1 MGESA
6 RKVDV
11 AIVGG
16 GMAGA
21 SLALMLSHF
30 CPQLRVALLEQRALP
45 DAAAS
50 IQLPSFD
57 TRATAIAAGSLQL
70 FQELGLWPAL
80 QAYSASI
87 ERIHVSDRGHAF
99 GASLSSRE
107 GQGVNFEGIL
117 GAVIENA
124 ALGPILHSALARTS
138 TQLLA
143 PAQVTD
149 INMTSAGANLLWR
162 AGENSLD
169 QSLSC
174 GLVVA
179 ADGVNSPLCRQL
191 GIEISSVKY
200 QQRAL
205 VTTVGLQK
213 PHNGV
218 AYERFTRLGPMALL
232 PLPDREGHH
241 RAALVWACEEAEAER
256 VSAMS
261 EPERLEKLQQIFGWR
276 AGRFIKV
283 GAVQG
288 YPLSLSIAQEQWRRN
303 VVLMGNCA
311 HFLHPVA
318 GQGFNLTLRD
328 CYGLAQ
334 ALSTV
339 SPDALPGRLDFL
351 REYGE
356 MRRLDQQ
363 LTIGFSDRIPML
375 FSSSGWLQQGIRQLG
390 MLGLTMVPP
399 LRREFVGQAAGFG
412 L

>member
-1 MGESA
+1 MGEPA

-21 SLALMLSHF
+21 SLALMLAHF
-30 CPQLRVALLEQRALP
+30 CPQLSVALLEQRALP

-70 FQELGLWPAL
+70 FAELGLWPAL
-80 QAYSASI
+80 QAYSAPI

-99 GASLSSRE
+99 GASLSARE
-107 GQGVNFEGIL
+107 GREVNFAGML

-124 ALGPILHSALARTS
+124 ALGPILHSALSGTA

-149 INMTSAGANLLWR
+149 ITMTSAGANLLWR
-162 AGENSLD
+162 GAENAPE
-169 QSLSC
+169 QALSC
-174 GLVVA
+174 GLLVV

-200 QQRAL
+200 PQRAL
-205 VTTVGLQK
+205 VATVGLQQ
-213 PHNGV
+213 PHRGV

-232 PLPDREGHH
+232 PLPDREGQH
-241 RAALVWACEEAEAER
+241 RAALVWACAEGEAEA

-261 EPERLEKLQQIFGWR
+261 ESERLEKLQRVFGWR
-276 AGRFIKV
+276 AGRFARV
-283 GAVQG
+283 GSVQG
-288 YPLSLSIAQEQWRRN
+288 YPLSLSLAREQWRRN
-303 VVLMGNCA
+303 LVLMGNCA

-339 SPDALPGRLDFL
+339 SPDTLPERLDFL
-351 REYGE
+351 RQYAES
-356 MRRLDQQ
+356 RQLDQR
-363 LTIGFSDRIPML
+363 LTIGFSDRIPTL

-399 LRREFVGQAAGFG
+399 LRREFVSQAAGFG